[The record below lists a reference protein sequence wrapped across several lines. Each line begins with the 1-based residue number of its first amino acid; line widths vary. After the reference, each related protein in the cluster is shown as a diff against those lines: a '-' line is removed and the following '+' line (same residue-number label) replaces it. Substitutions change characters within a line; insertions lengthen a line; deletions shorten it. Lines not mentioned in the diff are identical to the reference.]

1 VSAAPACGKKR
12 SRPLVTPMRVRAR
25 FLIAVL
31 GVLLA
36 LAIAGSGRAD
46 DEFLRGK
53 AVTFVIPTAP
63 GGGYDTYSRLIAR
76 HIGRFLPGQPNVVA
90 QNMPGAAGIRAAN
103 YLYNVAP
110 KDGTVIA
117 MLDQAVYLDH
127 VLETPG
133 LAADPARFNWI
144 GRLLSNS
151 AVLYAWHTAR
161 VQKIEDVF
169 SHELIVSTSGTASR
183 LNWTVLNNVVGTK
196 FKIITGYKGTTDSR
210 LAMMRGEVEA
220 LSQPWS
226 VLKLEGEQLLKEK
239 RINLLLQSGAQRNA
253 DLPDVPRMIDLAKND
268 DDRALLALFSSPSTI
283 GRSVVAPPGVPAE
296 RIAALRQAF
305 MKAMQD
311 PALLD
316 DVEKLKLGLDP
327 LDGANLQASIAGSG
341 SVLPELIARAR
352 KVAEYR

>member
-1 VSAAPACGKKR
+1 MSLRLRTRFQMAA
-12 SRPLVTPMRVRAR
+12 
-25 FLIAVL
+25 L

-36 LAIAGSGRAD
+36 QCMAGPGRAD

-53 AVTFVIPTAP
+53 TVTFIISTAP

-76 HIGRFLPGQPNVVA
+76 HIGKFLPGQPTVVA

-117 MLDQAVYLDH
+117 MLDQAVHLDH
-127 VLETPG
+127 ILGTPG
-133 LAADPARFNWI
+133 LDADPAKFSWI
-144 GRLLSNS
+144 GRVLSNS
-151 AVLYAWHTAR
+151 AVLYAWHAAR
-161 VQKIEDVF
+161 VKKIDDVF
-169 SHELIVSTSGTASR
+169 SRELIVSTSGTASR

-196 FKIITGYKGTTDSR
+196 FKLITGYRGTTDSR

-226 VLKLEGEQLLKEK
+226 VLKLEGEQLLRDKQ
-239 RINLLLQSGAQRNA
+239 INLLLQTGAQKNS
-253 DLPDVPRMIDLAKND
+253 DLPNVPRMVDLAKNE

-283 GRSVVAPPGVPAE
+283 GRSVAAPPGVPVE
-296 RIAALRQAF
+296 RVAAFRQAF
-305 MKAMQD
+305 RSAMQD

-316 DVEKLKLGLDP
+316 EVRRLKLELEP
-327 LDGANLQASIAGSG
+327 LDGAALQANIAGSG
-341 SVLPELIARAR
+341 SASPELIARAR
-352 KVAEYR
+352 RVAEK

>member
-1 VSAAPACGKKR
+1 VSRAQA
-12 SRPLVTPMRVRAR
+12 STTMHVRAGVR
-25 FLIAVL
+25 IAVL

-36 LAIAGSGRAD
+36 LGIAGPGRAD

-53 AVTFVIPTAP
+53 TVTFIVPTAP

-76 HIGRFLPGQPNVVA
+76 HIGRFLPAQPNVVV

-133 LAADPARFNWI
+133 LAADPAKFNWI

-151 AVLYAWHTAR
+151 AVLYAWHAAR

-169 SHELIVSTSGTASR
+169 LYELIVSTSGTASR

-210 LAMMRGEVEA
+210 LAMIRGEVEA

-226 VLKLEGEQLLKEK
+226 LLKLEGEQLLKEK

-268 DDRALLALFSSPSTI
+268 EDRTLLSLFSSPSTI
-283 GRSVVAPPGVPAE
+283 GRSVAAPPGVPAE
-296 RIAALRQAF
+296 RVAVFRQAF
-305 MKAMQD
+305 TKAVQD
-311 PALLD
+311 PALKD
-316 DVEKLKLGLDP
+316 EVQKLKLDLDP
-327 LDGANLQASIAGSG
+327 LDGAALQSSISGSG
-341 SVLPELIARAR
+341 SVSSELIARAR
-352 KVAEYR
+352 RVAEYR

>member
-1 VSAAPACGKKR
+1 
-12 SRPLVTPMRVRAR
+12 
-25 FLIAVL
+25 
-31 GVLLA
+31 
-36 LAIAGSGRAD
+36 
-46 DEFLRGK
+46 
-53 AVTFVIPTAP
+53 
-63 GGGYDTYSRLIAR
+63 
-76 HIGRFLPGQPNVVA
+76 
-90 QNMPGAAGIRAAN
+90 
-103 YLYNVAP
+103 
-110 KDGTVIA
+110 

-127 VLETPG
+127 ILETPG
-133 LAADPARFNWI
+133 LAADPAKLNWI

-210 LAMMRGEVEA
+210 LAMIRGEVEA

-239 RINLLLQSGAQRNA
+239 RINLLLQSGAQRNS
-253 DLPDVPRMIDLAKND
+253 DLPNVPRMIDLAKKD

-296 RIAALRQAF
+296 RVAAFRQAF

-316 DVEKLKLGLDP
+316 EVQKLKLELDP
-327 LDGANLQASIAGSG
+327 LDGAALQASIAERLG
-341 SVLPELIARAR
+341 LARIDRARAPR
-352 KVAEYR
+352 AAEYR